1 MISALKEKTIECSFL
16 LSPFIH
22 TTRRGHVSTQW
33 GGSAHKPR
41 EEAQHETYPIA
52 HTLIQDFQPAECE
65 QRQSCC
71 LSQEVCRNLCWQGL
85 PTKTMCYSWKECQG
99 SLTKEN
105 YQLFPENFALRQSR
119 ICPFSSRLRILWIHI
134 LGHPFKMCTII
145 CDAHEH
151 TQCYSRARRVHK
163 KHRQWF
169 PIIKAARVIK
179 NMKLVNIFIQD
190 KILLQSHRDIAS
202 ILSTGGL

>member
-1 MISALKEKTIECSFL
+1 MVSALKEKTIECPFL

-41 EEAQHETYPIA
+41 EEAQYETYPIA

-71 LSQEVCRNLCWQGL
+71 LSQEVCRNLCCQGL
-85 PTKTMCYSWKECQG
+85 PTKTMCYSWKECWG

-105 YQLFPENFALRQSR
+105 YQLYPENFALRQSR
-119 ICPFSSRLRILWIHI
+119 ICPFSSRLRI
-134 LGHPFKMCTII
+134 FMNS
-145 CDAHEH
+145 
-151 TQCYSRARRVHK
+151 YSRSSVQDVH
-163 KHRQWF
+163 HCPWRSW
-169 PIIKAARVIK
+169 AHTV
-179 NMKLVNIFIQD
+179 
-190 KILLQSHRDIAS
+190 LQQSKESAQKTQAMIPNHK
-202 ILSTGGL
+202 GGSCH